1 MALMRNMILRSIT
14 CSLGLVLAFFMTGV
28 SAQTSIIEI
37 DAESG
42 LPSSSDIDSELA
54 ARLTVEVNTELEATS
69 ISALEEARLRRP
81 NRTPSRETLGFYGVQ
96 IDVQR
101 DGSLEVTET
110 IDAYALGRQIKRGIY
125 REFSLLNVERYQP
138 SNPYDVISVKRDGL
152 PFRNWFTE
160 GGSSFYQIYMGSKSQ
175 RLTTGRW
182 YTYELKYRVSKAI
195 LQYEDHDLL
204 YWNVIPFHWAFPIRS
219 AEIEVH
225 FPEGFVTRDIEIKS
239 GRFGADH
246 NFVNAAW
253 QRPEDNM
260 VRVTANDL
268 LAKHGITLMVKTR
281 SDLVP
286 VAEKYPTA
294 DLANSLISGTA
305 INDQGFI
312 TWVTTKPGSHVVGP
326 IGIAS
331 LAIGLMIMVWR
342 RVGIDPPPKTVV
354 PLYDAPR
361 GLSAAGVRYV
371 YQFGFADPT
380 HLMVT
385 AIVSAATKGVIN
397 IDDKQIKGTLLKRT
411 GLPDDE
417 LSAGER
423 VVLEKLMGSSDEC
436 LLLKTT
442 TDPDDER
449 VLEAQQRML
458 TLAQDAL
465 TAHLDKEL
473 GADLFEWRLGHKIF
487 FWLLALVTAL
497 FVMGLV
503 QSDSF
508 LKRNEQLMSAGFVC
522 FSVFLPG
529 LLMGMRE
536 KWMINKASFSG
547 RPSALVTDFVLCS
560 FLACALQ
567 FYVVAAYAEETWALW
582 QALVL
587 LLFPGA
593 IAYGLGF
600 SAFLMSK
607 IIDSPTVQGTR
618 AIAQVKGLRMYI
630 AAAEEKLN
638 QRLTPTK
645 TPEQFTRLYPYAYAL
660 KLEAEW
666 IDQFADELARWMRD
680 GTIGE
685 QMSWYDYRSS
695 SRWGGRSTW
704 TSSFSDSV
712 TSGVGYSPP
721 SASGGG
727 GFGGGGGGGGGGGF

>member
-28 SAQTSIIEI
+28 SAQTSIIES

-42 LPSSSDIDSELA
+42 LPSASDIDSELA

-81 NRTPSRETLGFYGVQ
+81 SRTPSRETLGFYGVQ

-219 AEIEVH
+219 ADIVVR

-239 GRFGADH
+239 GRFGDKH
-246 NFVNAAW
+246 NYVNAVW
-253 QRPEDNM
+253 QRPADNV
-260 VRVTANDL
+260 VRVTASDL
-268 LAKHGITLMVKTR
+268 RAKRGITLMIKTR
-281 SDLVP
+281 SDLVE
-286 VAEKYPTA
+286 ASDTYPTA

-312 TWVTTKPGSHVVGP
+312 TWITTKPLSHVVGP
-326 IGIAS
+326 IGIAG
-331 LAIGLMIMVWR
+331 LAIGLMIFLWR
-342 RVGIDPPPKTVV
+342 RVGIDPPPQTVV

-361 GLSAAGVRYV
+361 GLSAAGTRYV

-385 AIVSAATKGVIN
+385 AVVSAATKGVIN
-397 IDDKQIKGTLLKRT
+397 IDDKHPKGTLLTRT
-411 GLPDDE
+411 GAPDDE
-417 LSAGER
+417 LSPGER
-423 VVLEKLMGSSDEC
+423 VVLDGLMGTSDEF

-442 TDPDDER
+442 IDSKDEM
-449 VLEAQQRML
+449 VLMEQQDKL
-458 TLAQDAL
+458 KNTQAAL
-465 TAHLDKEL
+465 VYNLDKEL
-473 GADLFEWRLGHKIF
+473 GEDLFEWRTGYKVF
-487 FWLLALVTAL
+487 FWLLGLAAALGA
-497 FVMGLV
+497 MILV
-503 QSDSF
+503 QNDSF
-508 LKRNEQLMSAGFVC
+508 LTRNEQLISAAFVC
-522 FSVFLPG
+522 LSLFLPG

-547 RPSALVTDFVLCS
+547 RSSVLVTDFVFCS
-560 FLACALQ
+560 LFAFAIQ
-567 FYVVAAYAEETWALW
+567 FGVVMAYAEASWPLW
-582 QALVL
+582 QTLVL
-587 LLFPGA
+587 LMFPGA
-593 IAYGLGF
+593 IAYGIGF
-600 SAFLMSK
+600 SAFLMTK

-638 QRLTPTK
+638 SRLVPTK

-666 IDQFADELARWMRD
+666 IDQFSEELKRWMSD
-680 GTIGE
+680 GTMSG
-685 QMSWYDYRSS
+685 QMNWYEHHSS
-695 SRWGGRSTW
+695 SRWGSRSTW
-704 TSSFSDSV
+704 TSGFSDSV
-712 TSGVGYSPP
+712 TSGVSYSPP
-721 SASGGG
+721 SSGGAGG
-727 GFGGGGGGGGGGGF
+727 GFGGGGGGGGF